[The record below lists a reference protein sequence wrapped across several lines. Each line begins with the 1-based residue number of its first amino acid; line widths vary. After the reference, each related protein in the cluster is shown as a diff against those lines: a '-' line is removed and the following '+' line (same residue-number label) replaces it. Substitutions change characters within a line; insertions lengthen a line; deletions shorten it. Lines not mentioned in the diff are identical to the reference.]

1 MVFLIQ
7 KIFEHQR
14 IKNYKYNILP
24 LKLILDV

>member
-14 IKNYKYNILP
+14 IKNYKYILP